1 MFKTSFTTNR
11 KFILLVL
18 IISIISLINSIL
30 LTSSGFQKPEKPL
43 LRWIASNEVN
53 LRSGAKTDASI
64 ITTLSKGT
72 KIYVVELSDD
82 FAKVSV
88 PSLNNKRGWISRK
101 HITDTKPTG
110 SSVSSKLSK
119 PPVKLSNTIETLKAP
134 LLRYI
139 SGSNVNLRSGA
150 SSSSKVLKTL
160 PDGTKVY
167 VVQLT
172 GKYAKVSV
180 PSEYSLRGWIS
191 REFLTSGKSPNPQPT
206 KNTNSSK
213 GVTHLQGAGS
223 IWSIAT
229 VVGDSVNLRA
239 SNSLYS
245 KINSSLRKGTKIY
258 LVKDANPWF
267 YVSTPK
273 GKGWVFGNY
282 VERAKVVI
290 VRARNVN
297 IRTGP
302 GKSFDI
308 KQTINGGGTKFAVE
322 ESKNGWLKVVSPK
335 YGVRGWINDDFT
347 VNPVVSKPSYPIYYV
362 TGTEINFRKQPRI
375 DAEIIATYNN
385 GVPVRL
391 VGKENRWA
399 LVESKGRSGYIY
411 SSYLTPARSNG
422 VSSGSSKTS
431 NRNGLHSSG
440 SSNEKPHN
448 YTKPSYDDTNKSL
461 AQRMINRGMD
471 LRGVPYRW
479 GGTTA
484 RGFDCSGFIY
494 YLLNDT
500 GHGVPRGVRTAN
512 DFYTNPMSK
521 PVSKEDLQA
530 GDLVFFT
537 SSHRPKSQAGHI
549 GIYLGDGDF
558 LHASS
563 GKSYSVTISNLSQ
576 SNYKRRYIG
585 ARRVNPRPLTAE
597 ERTRYRVQASSS
609 NSSSSRNNHTSS
621 TKVDKEVQPESKP
634 ENKDQVKPDE
644 SVPPPPKVEVETN

>member
-1 MFKTSFTTNR
+1 MSKTSLNTIR
-11 KFILLVL
+11 KISLLVL
-18 IISIISLINSIL
+18 LISIISLINGLL

-43 LRWIASNEVN
+43 LRWIANNDVN

-64 ITTLSKGT
+64 ISTLSKGT
-72 KIYVVELSDD
+72 KIYVVELTDD

-101 HITDTKPTG
+101 HITDTKPAG
-110 SSVSSKLSK
+110 SSTTPKLSK
-119 PPVKLSNTIETLKAP
+119 PPAKSSNTIDTLKTP

-139 SGSNVNLRSGA
+139 SGSSVNLRSGA
-150 SSSSKVLKTL
+150 STNAKVLETL

-167 VVQLT
+167 VLQLT
-172 GKYAKVSV
+172 GKFAKVSV
-180 PSEYSLRGWIS
+180 PTKNNLRGWIS

-206 KNTNSSK
+206 QTAKSSN

-245 KINSSLRKGTKIY
+245 KINNTLRKGTKIY

-282 VERAKVVI
+282 VQRAKVVV

-297 IRTGP
+297 LRTGP
-302 GKSFDI
+302 GKDFEI
-308 KQTINGGGTKFAVE
+308 KQTINGGGTKLAVE
-322 ESKNGWLKVVSPK
+322 ESKNGWLKVVSPQF
-335 YGVRGWINDDFT
+335 GVRGWINDDYT

-375 DAEIIATYNN
+375 DAEIIATYNT
-385 GVPVRL
+385 GVPVRV

-411 SSYLTPARSNG
+411 SSYLTPAHLSGNSSKSNSNG
-422 VSSGSSKTS
+422 KISTGTGPSKVYDYI
-431 NRNGLHSSG
+431 
-440 SSNEKPHN
+440 KPN
-448 YTKPSYDDTNKSL
+448 YDDTNKTL
-461 AQRMINRGMD
+461 AQKMINRGMD

-512 DFYTNPMSK
+512 DFFTNPMSK
-521 PVSKEDLQA
+521 TVSKEDLQP
-530 GDLVFFT
+530 GDLLFFT
-537 SSHRPKSQAGHI
+537 SSHRPRSQAGHM

-563 GKSYSVTISNLSQ
+563 GKTYSVTISSLSS
-576 SNYKRRYIG
+576 SNYKRRYLG

-597 ERTRYRVQASSS
+597 ERARYRVQ
-609 NSSSSRNNHTSS
+609 SSSSHSS
-621 TKVDKEVQPESKP
+621 GSSSKP
-634 ENKDQVKPDE
+634 SNTKEKEKYESSEPKENIEQTPPSE